1 MENTLKDRT
10 VTVILGSSFS
20 MYGVEDI
27 RGFDEG
33 YVSLD
38 TSSGKI
44 SVEGERL
51 KIESLSKED
60 GHIYISG
67 NVSGVFC
74 DVEKNAKKGIMKR
87 LFGKE
92 E

>member
-1 MENTLKDRT
+1 MDINERNKNIQITIGK
-10 VTVILGSSFS
+10 SFS
-20 MYGVEDI
+20 MYGVSDI

-44 SVEGERL
+44 TVEGKDL
-51 KIESLSKED
+51 KIESLTKDD
-60 GHIYISG
+60 GHIEISG

-74 DVEKNAKKGIMKR
+74 DYDNESKGFFKR
-87 LFGKE
+87 IFGK
-92 E
+92 